1 MADNKTNLEPKPEN
15 ELDAPQ
21 DTPVVQD
28 ASNLATKPG
37 TILKAARDE
46 MGLSLQQV
54 ADELHLRVSIVEQL
68 EREIYEEFN
77 SEVFLK
83 GYFRSYCRLVG
94 LHEER
99 MAELLDAQL
108 KLRKD
113 TLESE
118 VDAEQKRQ
126 NRQSRSKFL
135 KLTAVFG
142 ALLAGSIF
150 LLSMFVPL
158 NSLEQNEPQG
168 ANKPLDGDVES
179 APSEVKKTLIE
190 EAKAIQQTMLEQ
202 TVFDGRTIKRESAVE
217 SETVVES
224 SGANKLSNVS
234 PELKPKP
241 ERQLKPDLSGSEE
254 QSAEQTEKSAEQ
266 AEKSLDV
273 VVGLIALEF
282 SGDCWFQLLDGR
294 GKTVFSSLK
303 SVGDTVNYLGQLPYR
318 IVLGNARV
326 TTIRFNDEILD
337 LSSKTS
343 KNGRAEFTLQ

>member
-1 MADNKTNLEPKPEN
+1 MADNKTNLEPKPKN
-15 ELDAPQ
+15 ELEAQ
-21 DTPVVQD
+21 QSTPVTQD
-28 ASNLATKPG
+28 ASTLATKPG

-68 EREIYEEFN
+68 ERETYEEFN

-118 VDAEQKRQ
+118 VDAEQKRHK
-126 NRQSRSKFL
+126 RQTRSKFL
-135 KLTAVFG
+135 KLAAVFG

-158 NSLEQNEPQG
+158 NGLESNESLG
-168 ANKPLDGDVES
+168 VNKPLDTDVES
-179 APSEVKKTLIE
+179 APSEVKKALIE
-190 EAKAIQQTMLEQ
+190 EAKAIQQTILEQ
-202 TVFDGRTIKRESAVE
+202 AVFDGRVIE
-217 SETVVES
+217 SEGERQAVVES
-224 SGANKLSNVS
+224 SGANKLNNVS
-234 PELKPKP
+234 PELRPKQKP
-241 ERQLKPDLSGSEE
+241 ERQLKLDLSDSEE
-254 QSAEQTEKSAEQ
+254 QSTEQVD
-266 AEKSLDV
+266 KSLNV
-273 VVGLIALEF
+273 VAGLIALEF

-303 SVGDTVNYLGQLPYR
+303 SAGDTVNYLGQLPYR

-337 LSSKTS
+337 LSSNTS